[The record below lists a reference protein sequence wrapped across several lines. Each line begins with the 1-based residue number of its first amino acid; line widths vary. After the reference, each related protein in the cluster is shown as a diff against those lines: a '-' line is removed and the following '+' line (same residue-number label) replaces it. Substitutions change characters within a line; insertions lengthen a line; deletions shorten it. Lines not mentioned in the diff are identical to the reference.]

1 MVLNNWENYPF
12 WATLFT
18 GLGWHLVCSSGS
30 DSTLLKESASTVMS
44 DNICYP
50 AKLVHSHILDLINR
64 RVDRIFF
71 PRVTYEHSHFSDSAN
86 QYNCPIITGYPDVI
100 DCAIDPSRHGVQMDS
115 PLINFKN
122 IGQLH
127 KGCADYLSSF
137 AIEKTVFE
145 QAFGQ
150 ALEVQQS
157 FRKTIR
163 DKGMEVIASAR
174 ARRHDRRGLGDAG
187 ARPSDRLP
195 LRRGGG
201 ARAGRCLSSRSLESP
216 PSFPAP
222 LMHLGVRHR
231 RSRERGR

>member
-1 MVLNNWENYPF
+1 MHFSRTRKFHTGNRCERVVSNRALASEPGRNLVAEKLHLLQNIPVNQAAEPGLRIGLPMVLNSWENYPF
-12 WATLFT
+12 WATLFS
-18 GLGWHLVCSSGS
+18 GLGWRLIRSSGS

-100 DCAIDPSRHGVQMDS
+100 NCAIDPSGQGVQMDS

-127 KGCADYLSSF
+127 KGCAGYLRSF
-137 AIEKTVFE
+137 GLEKSVFE
-145 QAFGQ
+145 RAFGQ

-157 FRKTIR
+157 FRKTIQGQR
-163 DKGMEVIASAR
+163 
-174 ARRHDRRGLGDAG
+174 
-187 ARPSDRLP
+187 
-195 LRRGGG
+195 
-201 ARAGRCLSSRSLESP
+201 
-216 PSFPAP
+216 
-222 LMHLGVRHR
+222 
-231 RSRERGR
+231 